1 VKRKLLGKHRR
12 FSLRVSTEEKEE
24 CTSFGNG
31 SRDSGN
37 PQDGGLVRELTALL
51 PRALADWFFIYD
63 DKIQIFGTGVMTGMQ
78 ATVQLCPFI

>member
-1 VKRKLLGKHRR
+1 MYFIWQWK
-12 FSLRVSTEEKEE
+12 
-24 CTSFGNG
+24 
-31 SRDSGN
+31 SGFWQ
-37 PQDGGLVRELTALL
+37 PTGWWTRSGACTALL